1 MLEYNEIKEGKVILY
16 ENEPYGVLTS
26 HVCRKQQR
34 KPVNQTKLKN
44 LLTGRIAEVAC
55 NAYEKVEEAEI
66 NSRAIKYLY
75 KNKGE
80 FWFCEENNPSKRFAL
95 REDVVNESGKFL
107 KENMIADLLTF
118 VLNENTEPKIV
129 GVRLPIKVDF
139 KVTEAPPGIKGD
151 TASGGG
157 KPVTLE
163 TGAIITAPL
172 FINVGDTIR
181 VNTQTGEY
189 TERV

>member
-26 HVCRKQQR
+26 HVFRKQQR

-44 LLTGRIAEVAC
+44 LLTGRIAEVAFHVS
-55 NAYEKVEEAEI
+55 EKVDEAEI

-95 REDVVNESGKFL
+95 KEEVVGASGKFL
-107 KENMIADLLTF
+107 KENMTADLLTF

-129 GVRLPIKVDF
+129 SVRLPIKVDF

-172 FINVGDTIR
+172 FINAGDTVR